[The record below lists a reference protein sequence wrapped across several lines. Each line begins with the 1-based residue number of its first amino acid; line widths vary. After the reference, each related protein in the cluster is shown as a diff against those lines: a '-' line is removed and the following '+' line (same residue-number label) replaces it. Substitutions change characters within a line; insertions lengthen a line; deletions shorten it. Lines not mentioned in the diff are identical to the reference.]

1 MEISSL
7 DGIRWTIDDALKY
20 VTRQVRRGASFD
32 GIILDPPA
40 YGRGPDGERWKLD
53 EYLNDILKGCA
64 QILAPMNS
72 FLVLNLYSNGYSAML
87 ADTLVACAFGSA
99 GRRTSGEPSWPALS
113 ARPAAALPESSSSAM
128 TSAASCPSAS
138 ASAWSGS
145 RCWSVGLFVRYC
157 LYG

>member
-20 VTRQVRRGASFD
+20 VIRQVRRGACFD

-53 EYLNDILKGCA
+53 ECLNDILKGCA
-64 QILAPMNS
+64 RILAPMNS

-87 ADTLVACAFGSA
+87 ADTLVACAFGPA
-99 GRRTSGEPSWPALS
+99 GRRTSGELVLQDDFGRILPLS
-113 ARPAAALPESSSSAM
+113 VYTRLE
-128 TSAASCPSAS
+128 
-138 ASAWSGS
+138 
-145 RCWSVGLFVRYC
+145 R
-157 LYG
+157 

>member
-20 VTRQVRRGASFD
+20 VTRQVRRGATFD

-53 EYLNDILKGCA
+53 ECLNDILKGCA
-64 QILAPMNS
+64 RILAPMNS

-87 ADTLVACAFGSA
+87 ADTLVACAFGPA
-99 GRRTSGEPSWPALS
+99 GRRTSGELVLKDDSGRILPLS
-113 ARPAAALPESSSSAM
+113 VYTRLE
-128 TSAASCPSAS
+128 
-138 ASAWSGS
+138 
-145 RCWSVGLFVRYC
+145 R
-157 LYG
+157 

>member
-53 EYLNDILKGCA
+53 EYLNDLWPPVP
-64 QILAPMNS
+64 QVPMS
-72 FLVLNLYSNGYSAML
+72 PIS
-87 ADTLVACAFGSA
+87 T
-99 GRRTSGEPSWPALS
+99 
-113 ARPAAALPESSSSAM
+113 
-128 TSAASCPSAS
+128 
-138 ASAWSGS
+138 
-145 RCWSVGLFVRYC
+145 
-157 LYG
+157 LYGRL